1 MDKKTVIIRE
11 FPRDLHA
18 EFKSLCA
25 LVPVPMNRKIIELV
39 QAFVGEHRDMIRR
52 VRNNNQKGEK

>member
-25 LVPVPMNRKIIELV
+25 LVPVPMNRKIVELV
-39 QAFVGEHRDMIRR
+39 EGWVNEHREMIRR
-52 VRNNNQKGEK
+52 VREYNQK

>member
-25 LVPVPMNRKIIELV
+25 LVPVPMNRKISELV

-52 VRNNNQKGEK
+52 VRSYNQK